1 MVFIFTYVYLNIFM
15 IYLELNLYV
24 NAVSST

>member
-1 MVFIFTYVYLNIFM
+1 MVFIFSYVYLNIFM
-15 IYLELNLYV
+15 IYLKLNLYV